1 MRKLVEEVEG
11 EGLTKLMGEKVTL
24 LCMNYFYHGKLI
36 GVNEHDVLLEDAYI
50 VYDTGKWDQSDWSD
64 AQKVCKELYVRTA
77 SIEAYG
83 KIK

>member
-1 MRKLVEEVEG
+1 MKKLVEEVEG

-50 VYDTGKWDQSDWSD
+50 VYDTGKWDQENWSD